1 MSNFTHS
8 NQWKCAFYVD
18 SRQGGR
24 EENQDSYGY
33 KETPYGFL
41 VVVCDGMGGGP
52 AGAYASAIAVQSIM
66 QEVDEAVPNQNPE
79 QVLKNAVTAANLLVR
94 HTVKEQPKLMGMGT
108 TCVVALISADKA
120 AVAHVGDS
128 RCYVL
133 RNGKLEFKTADHSVV
148 GEMVRNGELTE
159 EDARR
164 AQNSNVITRAIGIT
178 DIIEVDTHTV
188 KLKPG
193 DRIALCTDGVW
204 GMLPEPELIDFLCQK
219 QSIDAILP
227 NLLNSID
234 AMGKNK
240 PNGYYDNHTLALGQ
254 ILRPDAAPKPK
265 PKRSLWKYGIALA
278 LLLSIGVNAYF
289 LLKPHTPTSKP
300 VVTERNQPASDE
312 ESASNTNDDERLQR
326 EFDLRKAQ
334 DFCDSMLNAKRELVE
349 KSANQKPR
357 IKAPEYVELINKIV
371 KNVESLSTDKGGDL
385 NKKRKIISII
395 LQDFDKLKR
404 LLDKS
409 KIEHKG
415 IKEMYNRIQRNQD
428 LLVQTQKDGA
438 STLRAKKEIAQVV
451 NFLKAIK

>member
-8 NQWKCAFYVD
+8 NHWKCALYVD

-66 QEVDEAVPNQNPE
+66 QEVDEAAPNQNPE

-94 HTVKEQPKLMGMGT
+94 HTVKEQPKLMGMGA

-120 AVAHVGDS
+120 TVAHVGDS

-159 EDARR
+159 EEARR
-164 AQNSNVITRAIGIT
+164 AENSNVITRAIGIT
-178 DIIEVDTHTV
+178 DVIEVDTHTV

-300 VVTERNQPASDE
+300 VVTERNQSASDE
-312 ESASNTNDDERLQR
+312 ESASNTNDDGRLQR

-334 DFCDSMLNAKRELVE
+334 DFRDSMLNAKRELVE
-349 KSANQKPR
+349 KSANQKPS

-451 NFLKAIK
+451 NSLKAIK

>member
-1 MSNFTHS
+1 
-8 NQWKCAFYVD
+8 
-18 SRQGGR
+18 
-24 EENQDSYGY
+24 
-33 KETPYGFL
+33 
-41 VVVCDGMGGGP
+41 
-52 AGAYASAIAVQSIM
+52 
-66 QEVDEAVPNQNPE
+66 
-79 QVLKNAVTAANLLVR
+79 
-94 HTVKEQPKLMGMGT
+94 
-108 TCVVALISADKA
+108 
-120 AVAHVGDS
+120 
-128 RCYVL
+128 
-133 RNGKLEFKTADHSVV
+133 
-148 GEMVRNGELTE
+148 
-159 EDARR
+159 
-164 AQNSNVITRAIGIT
+164 
-178 DIIEVDTHTV
+178 
-188 KLKPG
+188 
-193 DRIALCTDGVW
+193 
-204 GMLPEPELIDFLCQK
+204 
-219 QSIDAILP
+219 
-227 NLLNSID
+227 
-234 AMGKNK
+234 MGKNK

-254 ILRPDAAPKPK
+254 ILRPNAAPKPK

-312 ESASNTNDDERLQR
+312 ESASNTNDDGRLQR

-334 DFCDSMLNAKRELVE
+334 DFRDSMLNAKRELVE